1 MQPYFVP
8 FLGYFQLINSVDKFI
23 FYDNDYFKKSGWI
36 NRNRLRNNIDFRI
49 PIKKPSQN
57 KLIMDTEIKWNDK
70 LIEKF
75 FKTIKHLYASSP
87 NYQKIDLVLNNLFGK
102 KPRTISELA
111 IASIIEI
118 SRYLELD
125 TEFKIASE
133 ENYDKG
139 KDKIENLIKICKAE
153 GALIYI
159 NAIGGKNLYS
169 KSDFKQNGI
178 NLLFLQTGISHSI
191 LDYCFTMDK
200 EIIRHKLNN
209 YRLIEAD

>member
-1 MQPYFVP
+1 MQPYFLP

-23 FYDNDYFKKSGWI
+23 FYDNDYFKKGGWI
-36 NRNRLRNNIDFRI
+36 NRNRLRNNIDFII

-125 TEFKIASE
+125 TEFKIASV

-139 KDKIENLIKICKAE
+139 KDKIENLIKICKTE

-169 KSDFKQNGI
+169 KSDFKPNGI

-191 LDYCFTMDK
+191 LDYCFTMDI
-200 EIIRHKLNN
+200 ETIRHELNN

>member
-1 MQPYFVP
+1 MQPYFLP

-23 FYDNDYFKKSGWI
+23 FYDNDYFKKGGWI
-36 NRNRLRNNIDFRI
+36 NRNILRNNIDFII

-125 TEFKIASE
+125 TEFKIASV

-169 KSDFKQNGI
+169 KSDFKPNGI

-200 EIIRHKLNN
+200 ETIRHELNN

>member
-1 MQPYFVP
+1 
-8 FLGYFQLINSVDKFI
+8 
-23 FYDNDYFKKSGWI
+23 
-36 NRNRLRNNIDFRI
+36 
-49 PIKKPSQN
+49 
-57 KLIMDTEIKWNDK
+57 
-70 LIEKF
+70 
-75 FKTIKHLYASSP
+75 
-87 NYQKIDLVLNNLFGK
+87 LVLNNLFGK

-125 TEFKIASE
+125 TEFKIASV

-139 KDKIENLIKICKAE
+139 KDKIENLIKICKTE

-169 KSDFKQNGI
+169 KSDFKPNGI

-191 LDYCFTMDK
+191 LDYCFTMDI
-200 EIIRHKLNN
+200 ETIRHELNN